1 MTKKLT
7 LVSSNPPIKPS
18 AWKPA
23 QPTHLDVA
31 LTNGYLI
38 DVLNIVLSPDNSAP
52 SSGFHLAL
60 KSQLEGAQHPLWI
73 NVFGP
78 KEYLAGRAVDAID
91 AVLAGQPPKR
101 LAELRQWKAALAD
114 FSWNDRRLLMLPE

>member
-1 MTKKLT
+1 MTNKLT
-7 LVSSNPPIKPS
+7 LVTNNPAIKPS
-18 AWKPA
+18 AWQPDKPE
-23 QPTHLDVA
+23 HLDTA
-31 LTNGYLI
+31 LSNGYLI
-38 DVLNIVLSPDNSAP
+38 DVLNLVLSPDNSAP

-60 KSQLEGAQHPLWI
+60 KSQLEGAQLPLWI

-114 FSWNDRRLLMLPE
+114 FSWSERRLLMLPE